1 MESNANGVTEGD
13 KPASLGMAAMDLSWL
28 FCSAEEQLLIT
39 IKCGEDGDE
48 KTFTVLKP
56 ILTKHSKFFEKCLR
70 NPCKES
76 ASSTIELPEVKPG
89 RMMLYLT
96 LANRQALMR
105 GSSTNKTLVELD
117 DFSAATALESHVKF
131 YQLCDFLQND
141 ALAKGVRDMLVRYV
155 KNRDRVHDEDDAP
168 TIFRVYAGAFDL
180 LEPGHVG
187 QAKLRRILVKNFCR
201 LAVPSVYFR
210 HCSVLSNYPEFLME
224 VGKQY
229 ALNAMWNDPFLRS
242 TAEGIKTQRM
252 LIDDESETQ
261 Q

>member
-48 KTFTVLKP
+48 KTFTFLKP
-56 ILTKHSKFFEKCLR
+56 IQTKHSKFFEKCLR

-76 ASSTIELPEVKPG
+76 ASSTIERPE
-89 RMMLYLT
+89 
-96 LANRQALMR
+96 
-105 GSSTNKTLVELD
+105 VELD

-155 KNRDRVHDEDDAP
+155 KNRDRVHGEDDAP

-187 QAKLRRILVKNFCR
+187 QAKLRRILVKTFCR
-201 LAVPSVYFR
+201 LA
-210 HCSVLSNYPEFLME
+210 

-242 TAEGIKTQRM
+242 AAEGIKTQRM
-252 LIDDESETQ
+252 LIDDESETEQ
-261 Q
+261 